1 MWFVLGVSRSV
12 SPVSHYR
19 HEGLSVTEVIAHES
33 VTLPVAFTRTIE
45 TSTLWIRTR
54 ESGISLLRWRRQCHN
69 SPPVA
74 RNGLKDTGSTPVSP
88 RYYSPGLPL
97 STSSEYGQ
105 VAIDG
110 PTRRCQHFS
119 LTCTSRHRTMGQWPM
134 RIHHMGAPQSA

>member
-88 RYYSPGLPL
+88 RYYSPGLPN
-97 STSSEYGQ
+97 TQMHQKRQKAVGGGHSEE
-105 VAIDG
+105 I
-110 PTRRCQHFS
+110 
-119 LTCTSRHRTMGQWPM
+119 
-134 RIHHMGAPQSA
+134 